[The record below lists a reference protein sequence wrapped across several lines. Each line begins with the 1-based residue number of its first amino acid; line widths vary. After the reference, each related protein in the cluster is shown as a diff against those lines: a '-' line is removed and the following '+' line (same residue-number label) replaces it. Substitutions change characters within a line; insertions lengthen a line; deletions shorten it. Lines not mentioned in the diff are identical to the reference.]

1 MKIGYAR
8 ISTRDQ
14 SVDLQHDALRKAG
27 CKRLYTDVASGAKTA
42 RPALDDMLANTREGD
57 VIVIWKLDRLGRS
70 LAHLIE
76 LVAELS
82 ARGIGVKSLN
92 DPINTTTAQGRLI
105 FNIFGSLAEFER
117 ELIRER
123 TQAGLTAARAR
134 GRVGGR
140 PKGLSSRAETTAA
153 AAETL
158 YCDGKLSVSA
168 ICEKLGIGK
177 NTLYRYLRHRGV
189 EPGPQKKS
197 GNQQS
202 ASVEPGISD
211 EEAKPLTLETLEVPK
226 RKRGRPRKEVLQ
238 AAQPEVVNTP
248 KTAKQKSVRTAKKK
262 QAKPIPAGLAVEAAI
277 EQRVSAKDAEPLAP
291 VAPKR
296 KRGRPRKAV

>member
-8 ISTRDQ
+8 ISTYDQ
-14 SVDLQHDALRKAG
+14 SADLQHDALRKAG

-134 GRVGGR
+134 GHVGGR
-140 PKGLSSRAETTAA
+140 PKGLSSKAETTAA

-158 YCDGKLSVSA
+158 YRDGKLSVMA

-197 GNQQS
+197 SNRQR
-202 ASVEPGISD
+202 ASVEQRVSV
-211 EEAKPLTLETLEVPK
+211 EEAKPLTPEVPK
-226 RKRGRPRKEVLQ
+226 RKRGRPRKEVQ
-238 AAQPEVVNTP
+238 AAQPEVMDTSE
-248 KTAKQKSVRTAKKK
+248 TEKQKSVRTAKKK
-262 QAKPIPAGLAVEAAI
+262 QAKPIPAGPAVAEAI
-277 EQRVSAKDAEPLAP
+277 EPVASVEEAGPLAP
-291 VAPKR
+291 VALKR